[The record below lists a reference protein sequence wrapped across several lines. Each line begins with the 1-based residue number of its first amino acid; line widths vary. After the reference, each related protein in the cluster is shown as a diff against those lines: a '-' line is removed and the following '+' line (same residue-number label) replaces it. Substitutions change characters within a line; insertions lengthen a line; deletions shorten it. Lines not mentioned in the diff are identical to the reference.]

1 LKEMDAREC
10 AVRLIKRCKT
20 NDPFEIARLLDIIL
34 IYAPLIELNGFYQY
48 HKRNHIIY
56 LADSLEELVARF
68 VLAHE
73 IGHMQM
79 HRDLNTV
86 FLDTHTFNPHN
97 RYERQANT
105 FAAELLLPDEL
116 LLESPE
122 CSIYQLAQSYGLP
135 VEYAE
140 LKLQGMQRRNVHRQ
154 MNLW

>member
-1 LKEMDAREC
+1 MDAREC

-86 FLDTHTFNPHN
+86 FLDTHIFNPHN